1 MPGGLETFFPAPRAT
16 PSRPTHARQLLKAA
30 TMKRSATAALSNAFQ
45 GLRISSAA
53 RPAVRATPATTLRFP
68 NNARLLSTTAARQG
82 TWLEPSI
89 DRTKKMM
96 KGRVRVAT
104 GGSTK
109 GTTVI
114 WGDYGLRMDD
124 HHRRISAKHLKV
136 AEDTIKNRLRGEK
149 YRLYKR
155 VACNIGVYTSG
166 NEVRGFGRELVHERM
181 LTVGSRLVWVRVKAP
196 STTGLRELR

>member
-1 MPGGLETFFPAPRAT
+1 MPRIRHLPGPKRGFTGAWRHFSLCAESYKQRAT
-16 PSRPTHARQLLKAA
+16 PHPIAPDTDK
-30 TMKRSATAALSNAFQ
+30 MKHNASTALSNAFQ

-53 RPAVRATPATTLRFP
+53 RPAARVAPRTATFLPSAV
-68 NNARLLSTTAARQG
+68 RLLSTTPARMG
-82 TWLEPSI
+82 TWLEPAI

-96 KGRVRVAT
+96 KGRPRVAT

-124 HHRRISAKHLKV
+124 HHRRISAKHLKM
-136 AEDTIKNRLRGEK
+136 AEETIKTRLRGEK

-166 NEVRGFGRELVHERM
+166 NEVGGFSN
-181 LTVGSRLVWVRVKAP
+181 TA
-196 STTGLRELR
+196 LRSSNRY